1 MNAMSWLET
10 YRGTVYRWEV
20 DQVDHFTVAFYFARF
35 EDTTHAILHAVGLD
49 PVALAGSGQACVT
62 VDGYVR
68 YRRELRVGDVLHIRS
83 GVVGVDDDGLRLVH
97 EVIDS
102 ADGTVCTTFAQGIAL
117 IDRKTR
123 ARRPLTPRQ
132 REAALA
138 HRVEP
143 PAVDDGPPPAPA
155 PKTDEGFFDA
165 ARDAIKPSELN
176 MSGEAGMAAYI
187 HRFSASNAHVLAAF
201 GMTPAYSRQEHR
213 QYSTFEFRLSFPGT
227 LRGGDLVLVRSALL
241 HVGNSS
247 IRIGHRMTNAL
258 TGELVAT
265 LEQAGVHFDT
275 EARRPAPLPPS
286 LRERALQLLVRP
298 SA

>member
-35 EDTTHAILHAVGLD
+35 EDATDAILHALGLD
-49 PVALAGSGQACVT
+49 APSLEGSGQACVT
-62 VDGYVR
+62 VGGYVR
-68 YRRELRVGDVLHIRS
+68 YRRELRVGDILHMRS
-83 GVVGVDDDGLRLVH
+83 GVLAVEDDGLRLVH

-102 ADGTVCTTFAQGIAL
+102 ADGTLCTTFEHRVAL
-117 IDRKTR
+117 VDRASR
-123 ARRPLTPRQ
+123 ARRSLTPKQ

-138 HRVEP
+138 RRVDVAP
-143 PAVDDGPPPAPA
+143 VDEAQTAPA
-155 PKTDEGFFDA
+155 SPESEQGFIDSS
-165 ARDAIKPSELN
+165 RDAIKPAEANVL
-176 MSGEAGMAAYI
+176 GEAGMAAYI
-187 HRFSASNAHVLAAF
+187 HRFSAANSQVLSAF
-201 GMTPAYSRQEHR
+201 GFTPVYSRQER
-213 QYSTFEFRLSFPGT
+213 RAYSTFEFRLSFPGT
-227 LRGGDLVLVRSALL
+227 LRVGDLAHVRTALL

-247 IRIGHRMTNAL
+247 IRIFHRMTNGR

-265 LEQAGVHFDT
+265 LEQAGVHLDLD
-275 EARRPAPLPPS
+275 ARRPAPLPPA